1 MILILSSQ
9 VTMWVRVKKK
19 SQTSKVISHR
29 TGPHTM
35 HHSLD
40 VAKGTFAVAQHH
52 VERIICPPG
61 LDIARRPYMEAIWV
75 SIFLLALVVQ
85 SGIDRVRITILTGN
99 YIRAVGNVA
108 NKSATK
114 SLFEINRTD

>member
-1 MILILSSQ
+1 MG
-9 VTMWVRVKKK
+9 K
-19 SQTSKVISHR
+19 SQKKESNEQSHF
-29 TGPHTM
+29 TPHWSA

-40 VAKGTFAVAQHH
+40 AAAKGTFAVAQHH

-114 SLFEINRTD
+114 SLYEINRTD